1 MGKVKSG
8 MHFFDT
14 CLIFPPFFSFNIIEK
29 RKKELFLRFLKE
41 KVYICK
47 RIADIKKIYRYEERK
62 EFFRKGFFGKDRD
75 IG

>member
-1 MGKVKSG
+1 
-8 MHFFDT
+8 MHFFRY
-14 CLIFPPFFSFNIIEK
+14 LLNFSSFFLFFNIIEK

-47 RIADIKKIYRYEERK
+47 RIADIKKIYRYEGRK
-62 EFFRKGFFGKDRD
+62 EFRKF